1 MKSAVTPSPIRRSI
15 LNNQSVRRHRC
26 EFVHGEDADFVAYQ
40 RGAGN
45 GRSQTV
51 SSWMIPSADHR

>member
-1 MKSAVTPSPIRRSI
+1 M
-15 LNNQSVRRHRC
+15 NNQSVRRHRC